1 MPPGYDRIGPLTARE
16 DRMDFEVLFA
26 RLRGAMAPYGAQL
39 VVTRDAPGD
48 YYVESG
54 WVRDDGYPGFFG
66 AVQVKKRYVSYHLM
80 PVYAWPDLLDD
91 LSPDLRR
98 RMQGKSCF
106 NFTKIDDATVAAI
119 ADLTRQGFT
128 RYERE
133 GLI

>member
-1 MPPGYDRIGPLTARE
+1 MKNKQPL
-16 DRMDFEVLFA
+16 
-26 RLRGAMAPYGAQL
+26 
-39 VVTRDAPGD
+39 
-48 YYVESG
+48 
-54 WVRDDGYPGFFG
+54 FFG
-66 AVQVKKRYVSYHLM
+66 AVQIKKRYVSYHLM
-80 PVYAWPDLLDD
+80 PVYSYPDLLTGVDEE
-91 LSPDLRR
+91 LKK